1 MFVEDSLVT
10 TIDASNMSWSFGR
23 QKVHYLPMLD
33 PREGHMLCTDGVRC
47 N

>member
-1 MFVEDSLVT
+1 MVMEDGLVT
-10 TIDASNMSWSFGR
+10 TIDASNMPWGFGR

-33 PREGHMLCTDGVRC
+33 QREGHMLCTDGARC